1 MGAGSFRGPAAL
13 ASASAMLTLYK
24 AVQSSMRGLS
34 ARLSR
39 MDMAFCSAT
48 QLRAKPSI
56 TIMSPRLSTLGPS
69 RRCCTVRF
77 VERQERFQRRR
88 QYHASLFQQFLDRP
102 SAARETL

>member
-1 MGAGSFRGPAAL
+1 
-13 ASASAMLTLYK
+13 MLRLYS

-39 MDMAFCSAT
+39 LGSAFCFAT

-56 TIMSPRLSTLGPS
+56 TIMSPRLSTLGPG

-88 QYHASLFQQFLDRP
+88 NITPLYLISSSTDLVLLARPCEYFLY
-102 SAARETL
+102 SC